1 MKKPVEYNTGWKRLD
16 NFLTAVA
23 YGVAILGFFVVAA
36 GLSALLWL
44 HWRIYG

>member
-1 MKKPVEYNTGWKRLD
+1 MKNPIKYDTGYKRLD
-16 NFLTAVA
+16 NFLSAVA

-44 HWRIYG
+44 HWKLYA